1 MLSDKLDL
9 TGKTAVVTGSS
20 QGIGE
25 AIATI
30 FAEHGASLVLHY
42 HQELEDAEKVKT
54 KIGEQKAPIH
64 IVKSDFSKPGS
75 VDTFYDEVF
84 KYVNQVDILIL
95 NASIQIAKNWNELT
109 SEDFDL
115 QIQANFK
122 TNLFLMQR
130 FAPAMVERK
139 WGRIL
144 TVGSVQQIKPHP
156 AMIAYAATKSAV
168 LNVVQNVAMQLA
180 DKGVTVNNM
189 APGVIGTPRIAEP
202 VPEGEER
209 ILQRLRTPSGQIG
222 EPEDCAGLALFLCS
236 EAGRFITGQN
246 IFIDGGMSL

>member
-1 MLSDKLDL
+1 MLTDKLDL
-9 TGKTAVVTGSS
+9 TGKTAVITGSS

-30 FAEHGASLVLHY
+30 FAEYGASVVLHY
-42 HQELEDAEKVKT
+42 HEGLEDAEKVKE
-54 KIGEQKAPIH
+54 KIDGQKGYIH
-64 IVKSDFSKPGS
+64 IVKSDFSQPGS

-84 KYVNQVDILIL
+84 KHVNKVDILVL

-109 SEDFDL
+109 NEDFDL

-122 TNLFLMQR
+122 ANLFLMQR
-130 FAPAMVERK
+130 FAPAMVDRK

-189 APGVIGTPRIAEP
+189 APGVIATPRIAEP

-222 EPEDCAGLALFLCS
+222 EPEDCAALALFLCS

>member
-1 MLSDKLDL
+1 MLTEKLDL
-9 TGKTAVVTGSS
+9 TGKTAVITGSS

-25 AIATI
+25 AIAAL
-30 FAEHGASLVLHY
+30 FAEHGASVVLHY
-42 HQELEDAEKVKT
+42 HEGTEQAEKVKNNIN
-54 KIGEQKAPIH
+54 KHKGQ
-64 IVKSDFSKPGS
+64 VYMVQSDFTKPGS
-75 VDTFYDEVF
+75 IDQFYDEVY
-84 KYVNQVDILIL
+84 KHVKQVDILVL

-109 SEDFDL
+109 NEDFDK

-122 TNLFLMQR
+122 TSLFLMQK
-130 FAPAMVERK
+130 FAPAMAERN

-144 TVGSVQQIKPHP
+144 TIGSVQQIKPHP

-168 LNVVQNVAMQLA
+168 LNVVKNVAMQLA
-180 DKGVTVNNM
+180 DQGVTVNNM
-189 APGVIGTPRIAEP
+189 APGVIGTPRISEP

-209 ILQRLRTPSGQIG
+209 IMQRLRTPSGQIG
-222 EPEDCAGLALFLCS
+222 DPEDCAGLALFLCS

>member
-1 MLSDKLDL
+1 MLTEKLDL

-25 AIATI
+25 AIA
-30 FAEHGASLVLHY
+30 AVVLHY
-42 HQELEDAEKVKT
+42 HEGTEQAEKVKNNIN
-54 KIGEQKAPIH
+54 KHKGQIH
-64 IVKSDFSKPGS
+64 IVQSDFTKTGS
-75 VDTFYDEVF
+75 IDQFYDEVF
-84 KYVNQVDILIL
+84 KYVKQVDILVL
-95 NASIQIAKNWNELT
+95 NASIQIAKNWDELT
-109 SEDFDL
+109 VEDFDK

-122 TNLFLMQR
+122 TSLFLMQK
-130 FAPAMVERK
+130 FAPAMAERN

-144 TVGSVQQIKPHP
+144 TIGSVQQIKPHP

-168 LNVVQNVAMQLA
+168 LNVVKNVAMQLA
-180 DKGVTVNNM
+180 DQGVTVNNM
-189 APGVIGTPRIAEP
+189 APGVIGTPRISEP

-209 ILQRLRTPSGQIG
+209 IMERLRTPSGQIG
-222 EPEDCAGLALFLCS
+222 DPEDCAGLALFLCS